1 MTFSRASGILVHH
14 TAFPGRYGRGD
25 RGAGAR
31 RVVDFLDDS
40 KQKLWQV
47 LPLGPTGYADSPYAS
62 FSAFAGNHLL
72 LAPERLAE
80 QGWLDA
86 RELARSAD
94 WPEGSVEY
102 GLVSDVKL
110 ELLRRAHERFR
121 RGAAAPQLAALD
133 AFCQANRPGSTTTRC
148 S

>member
-1 MTFSRASGILVHH
+1 MTFSRASGILVHP
-14 TAFPGRYGRGD
+14 TSFPGRYGIGD
-25 RGAGAR
+25 LGAGAR
-31 RVVDFLDDS
+31 QVVDFLADS

-102 GLVSDVKL
+102 GPGSAEKL
-110 ELLRRAHERFR
+110 GLLPRAHDRF
-121 RGAAAPQLAALD
+121 
-133 AFCQANRPGSTTTRC
+133 CRPPA
-148 S
+148 